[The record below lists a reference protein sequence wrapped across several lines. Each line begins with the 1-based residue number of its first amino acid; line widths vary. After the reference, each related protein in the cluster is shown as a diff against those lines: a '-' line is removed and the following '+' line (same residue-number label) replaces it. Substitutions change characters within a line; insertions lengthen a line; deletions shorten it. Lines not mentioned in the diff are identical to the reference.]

1 MVAMMMAVLIGGRG
15 WGGDEWGDC
24 EGGGALLVMMVDVVG
39 MGRSRMEAVVEPQ
52 QQFWEN

>member
-39 MGRSRMEAVVEPQ
+39 MGRSRMGAVVEPQ